1 MCLRKRFWEGDFLIL
16 FPTSDR
22 KKRVLSKPLSDLI
35 IRAQNAVT
43 EIAAR
48 PRYDGHG
55 LAEHRRQRLRAR
67 VLPLLLLALLLL
79 MHHPLAEV
87 GGDLRGRLEAAAE
100 ISLPLT
106 HTAAAATC
114 CLSSP
119 PLTPPRLARLPTSDM
134 TTAPSLLASLLP
146 PSLPLHR
153 DCQKRLAAAR
163 RWRR

>member
-16 FPTSDR
+16 FPTS
-22 KKRVLSKPLSDLI
+22 VLSKPLSDLI

-79 MHHPLAEV
+79 LMHHPLAEV
-87 GGDLRGRLEAAAE
+87 GGDLRGRLEAATE

-106 HTAAAATC
+106 HTAAAAAAATC

>member
-1 MCLRKRFWEGDFLIL
+1 M
-16 FPTSDR
+16 FPTSER
-22 KKRVLSKPLSDLI
+22 KKRVLSEPLSDLI

-79 MHHPLAEV
+79 LMHHPLAEV
-87 GGDLRGRLEAAAE
+87 GGDLRGRLEAATE

-106 HTAAAATC
+106 HTAAAAAATC